1 MKSLLLIFFLIIS
14 QSNLKLTEKSPYDYS
29 TYSSVSKNKDL
40 TNDSITSSNS
50 DESAV
55 YITESIS
62 IKDSQIT
69 KESGKASKREDSEF
83 YGVNAAVL
91 VQGGKLTMTGGNII
105 TKSEMANALVATNN
119 GEVTITKTYIT
130 STGTSA
136 ARGLHSTYGGKIT
149 ASEVHITTNGGS
161 CASLATD
168 RGEGSVSCKNCDLNT
183 NWAGSPLIYSTGNIE
198 VKRSE
203 GTASKAQAV
212 VVEGKNTAKVTE
224 ISSLKCT
231 AAPNRGNIDQCG
243 VMIYQSMSGDASTGT
258 GNFECSDSDIEILE
272 KSEYYKTAPMFFIT
286 NTNANII
293 LSNCRFT
300 FGSEKFLSLKGT
312 SEWGRQGSN
321 GGDATLTLTNEIIY
335 GDFEVDGI
343 STLTIKMVKS
353 SIHGKINNANTA
365 KQITIIIDKDSKITL
380 TGNSYCTSITNED
393 KTGANLVN
401 GTFVWTIGGNSG
413 NKSEI
418 FKLNWLLLS
427 FCLVLSMLF

>member
-1 MKSLLLIFFLIIS
+1 MKSLLLIFFLLIN
-14 QSNLKLTEKSPYDYS
+14 QSNLKLAEKSPYDYS

-55 YITESIS
+55 YITETIS
-62 IKDSQIT
+62 ITNSQIT

-119 GEVTITKTYIT
+119 GEVTITKTNIT

-136 ARGLHSTYGGKIT
+136 ARG
-149 ASEVHITTNGGS
+149 
-161 CASLATD
+161 
-168 RGEGSVSCKNCDLNT
+168 KNCVLNT
-183 NWAGSPLIYSTGNIE
+183 NGAGSPLIYSTGNIE

-203 GTASKAQAV
+203 GTASKAQVV
-212 VVEGKNTAKVTE
+212 VVEGKNTAKVSA
-224 ISSLKCT
+224 SSNLKCT

-243 VMIYQSMSGDASTGT
+243 VMVYQSMSGDASTGT
-258 GNFECSDSDIEILE
+258 GNFECSDSDIEII
-272 KSEYYKTAPMFFIT
+272 KNSEYYATAPMFFIT
-286 NTNANII
+286 NTNANIK
-293 LSNCRFT
+293 LTNCSFEY
-300 FGSEKFLSLKGT
+300 GSKKFLSIKGT

-321 GGDATLTLTNEIIY
+321 GGDATLTLKNQVID

-343 STLTIKMVKS
+343 STLTIKMEKS
-353 SIHGKINNANTA
+353 SITGKINNANTA
-365 KQITIIIDKDSKITL
+365 KQLTIVMDKDSKITL
-380 TGNSYCTSITNED
+380 TGNSYCTSITND
-393 KTGANLVN
+393 DTTGANLVN
-401 GTFVWTIGGNSG
+401 GTFAWTIGGNSG

-427 FCLVLSMLF
+427 LCLVLSMLF

>member
-1 MKSLLLIFFLIIS
+1 
-14 QSNLKLTEKSPYDYS
+14 
-29 TYSSVSKNKDL
+29 
-40 TNDSITSSNS
+40 
-50 DESAV
+50 
-55 YITESIS
+55 
-62 IKDSQIT
+62 
-69 KESGKASKREDSEF
+69 
-83 YGVNAAVL
+83 
-91 VQGGKLTMTGGNII
+91 MTGGNII

-119 GEVTITKTYIT
+119 GEVTITKTNIT

-168 RGEGSVSCKNCDLNT
+168 RGEGSVSCENCVLNT
-183 NWAGSPLIYSTGNIE
+183 NGAGSPLIYSTGNIE

-203 GTASKAQAV
+203 GTASKAQVV
-212 VVEGKNTAKVTE
+212 VVEGKNTAKVSA
-224 ISSLKCT
+224 SSNLKCT

-243 VMIYQSMSGDASTGT
+243 VMVYQSMSGDASTGT

-286 NTNANII
+286 NTIANII
-293 LSNCRFT
+293 LSNCGFR

-401 GTFVWTIGGNSG
+401 GTFVWTIRGNSG

-427 FCLVLSMLF
+427 LCLVLSMLF